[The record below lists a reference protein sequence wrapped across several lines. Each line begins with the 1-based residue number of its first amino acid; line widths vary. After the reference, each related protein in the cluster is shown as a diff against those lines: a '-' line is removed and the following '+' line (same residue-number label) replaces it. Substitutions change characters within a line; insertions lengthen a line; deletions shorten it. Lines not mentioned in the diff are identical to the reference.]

1 ETVEASLAFAESLDL
16 DVVKLTC
23 GLRIYPETLLARQA
37 AAKGLIAPGADLL
50 RPVFYLEADLDGWLQ
65 EKAARMVEEKD
76 HWHN

>member
-1 ETVEASLAFAESLDL
+1 MRVLMISANTEQINVPVLPL
-16 DVVKLTC
+16 
-23 GLRIYPETLLARQA
+23 GLARVA

-50 RPVFYLEADLDGWLQ
+50 RPVFYLEPDLDGWLQ